1 MDERDRD
8 ALTQMLRYSETA
20 VDLLGER
27 NAAAVIAE
35 PRTFFALSYVMQIV
49 GEAASRVS
57 AAVRTELP
65 EIPWRQV
72 VGMRHRLVHG
82 YDDIDAEI
90 LVSTVRQDLPRLID
104 SLAGTVGERKD
115 EKP

>member
-20 VDLLGER
+20 VGLLGER
-27 NAAAVIAE
+27 DAAAVTAE

-57 AAVRTELP
+57 AVVRTEFP

-72 VGMRHRLVHG
+72 VGMRHHLVHG
-82 YDDIDAEI
+82 YEDIDAAI

-104 SLAGTVGERKD
+104 SLAGKLGERAG